1 MVFSGRVRES
11 AAATKTFG
19 SLRIDRRV
27 LSTPTRTIAI
37 ANIATV
43 STGTHVVHRPTA
55 IYWLLTLLFVLMALG
70 SMRPDFTWGPLAP
83 TGATVVLGFLAV
95 VFAGLA
101 LRPDDKTHYLL
112 ISSADGVLSRFAA
125 PDRAILEEVRTILTD
140 KINRADESMM
150 FNVNFD
156 RSHIENL
163 ANQSGGG
170 APAALPAPAAD
181 YGAQHAGQQAAR
193 STGSFERGPQTAGS
207 RPRTNPA
214 ESAAPAARPQRAQPS
229 LSASLNGAASAKAAG
244 ESFVDYSG
252 VLPAIVEMHRFY
264 TRQTGTQ
271 HLEQRLSELEL
282 LMRAGTPTI
291 SQKTRLRELSGEMAQ
306 ILGAYPQAVELF
318 DHISGL
324 A

>member
-1 MVFSGRVRES
+1 MVFSGRIKES

-43 STGTHVVHRPTA
+43 STGTHVAHRPTA

-83 TGATVVLGFLAV
+83 TGGTVVLGFLAV

-112 ISSADGVLSRFAA
+112 ISSTDGVLSRFSA
-125 PDRAILEEVRTILTD
+125 PDRSILEEVRTILSD
-140 KINRADESMM
+140 KINRGDESMM
-150 FNVNFD
+150 FNINFD
-156 RSHIENL
+156 RGHIENL
-163 ANQSGGG
+163 SGGQ
-170 APAALPAPAAD
+170 PTALPAPSPD
-181 YGAQHAGQQAAR
+181 HGQQHAAPSSRPVNAGGAD
-193 STGSFERGPQTAGS
+193 RGPTTAGN
-207 RPRTNPA
+207 RPRQHSA
-214 ESAAPAARPQRAQPS
+214 ESAVPPSRPQQRSQPS
-229 LSASLNGAASAKAAG
+229 LSAPMNGAAAANPAPT
-244 ESFVDYSG
+244 ESFIDYSG

-264 TRQTGTQ
+264 ARQSGTQ

-282 LMRAGTPTI
+282 LMRAGTPTV

-318 DHISGL
+318 DHINSL
-324 A
+324 V